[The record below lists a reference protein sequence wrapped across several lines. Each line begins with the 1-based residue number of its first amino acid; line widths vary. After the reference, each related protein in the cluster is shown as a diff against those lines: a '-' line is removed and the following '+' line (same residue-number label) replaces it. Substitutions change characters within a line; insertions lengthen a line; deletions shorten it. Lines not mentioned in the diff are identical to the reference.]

1 MANENE
7 HEGSQETTE
16 SNETLEPSRWRTSVR
31 TRVLTLVFA
40 LGLVLALACVS
51 AVLYGS
57 RDQSEQEACA
67 SGWAES
73 CFELGKRHAQIRD
86 DRTSER
92 LAAEEG
98 LHVGHSSG
106 ANVFGALKI
115 AERVSK
121 EHGKGCVVTIACDRG
136 DRYFA
141 PIKWE
146 ANYVW

>member
-1 MANENE
+1 MKHMASSIVPNIYNEKMPNE
-7 HEGSQETTE
+7 ILPVGTE
-16 SNETLEPSRWRTSVR
+16 
-31 TRVLTLVFA
+31 
-40 LGLVLALACVS
+40 
-51 AVLYGS
+51 
-57 RDQSEQEACA
+57 D
-67 SGWAES
+67 GW
-73 CFELGKRHAQIRD
+73 D
-86 DRTSER
+86 MSER